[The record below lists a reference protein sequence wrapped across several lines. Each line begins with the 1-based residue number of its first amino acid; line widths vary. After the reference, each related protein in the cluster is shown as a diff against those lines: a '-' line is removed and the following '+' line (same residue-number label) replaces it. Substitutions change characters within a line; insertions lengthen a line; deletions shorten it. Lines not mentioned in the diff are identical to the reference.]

1 MPTVTLTSE
10 TLDQTIMDNEIVLLD
25 FWADWCG
32 PCKQFAPVF
41 ESSSEKNSEI
51 VYGKIDTEEQQQ
63 LAAAAQITSIP
74 TLMAFKKG
82 VAVFR
87 QSGALPPA
95 DLEDLVKQLKELD
108 LDAAIAAAQSANESD
123 DVLPNGAVSEG
134 GDTI

>member
-1 MPTVTLTSE
+1 MPTVTVTSD
-10 TLDQTIMDNEIVLLD
+10 TLDKTISDNEIVLLD

-41 ESSSEKNSEI
+41 EQSSESNSDI
-51 VYGKIDTEEQQQ
+51 VHGKIDTEDQQQ

-82 VAVFR
+82 VPVFR

-95 DLEDLVKQLKELD
+95 ALEDLVTQLKALD
-108 LDAAIAAAQSANESD
+108 VDAAIAAAQAAEAEA
-123 DVLPNGAVSEG
+123 GAADAGTAAQAE
-134 GDTI
+134 

>member
-10 TLDQTIMDNEIVLLD
+10 TLDKTITDNEIVLLD

-32 PCKQFAPVF
+32 PCKQFEPVF
-41 ESSSEKNSEI
+41 EQSSEANSDI
-51 VYGKIDTEEQQQ
+51 VHGKVDTEDQQQ

-82 VAVFR
+82 VPVFR

-95 DLEDLVKQLKELD
+95 ALEDLVTQLKALD
-108 LDAAIAAAQSANESD
+108 VEAALAAAEAAEAEAGAAPQES
-123 DVLPNGAVSEG
+123 
-134 GDTI
+134 

>member
-1 MPTVTLTSE
+1 VPTVTITSE
-10 TLDQTIMDNEIVLLD
+10 TLDQTITDNEIVLLD

-41 ESSSEKNSEI
+41 EESSEKNGEI
-51 VYGKIDTEEQQQ
+51 VYGKIDTEDQQQ

-74 TLMAFKKG
+74 TLMAFKRG

-108 LDAAIAAAQSANESD
+108 LDAAIAAAQAAKASEGAASES
-123 DVLPNGAVSEG
+123 AVSEG
-134 GDTI
+134 GDAI

>member
-1 MPTVTLTSE
+1 MPTVTVTSE
-10 TLDQTIMDNEIVLLD
+10 TLDQIITDNEIVLLD

-41 ESSSEKNSEI
+41 ERSSEENGGI
-51 VYGKIDTEEQQQ
+51 VYGKIDTEDQQQ

-74 TLMAFKKG
+74 TLMAFKRG

-87 QSGALPPA
+87 QAGALPPDA
-95 DLEDLVKQLKELD
+95 LEDVVKQLKELD
-108 LDAAIAAAQSANESD
+108 LDAAIAAAQAAKASE
-123 DVLPNGAVSEG
+123 GAAAEG

>member
-1 MPTVTLTSE
+1 MPTVTVTSE
-10 TLDQTIMDNEIVLLD
+10 TLDQIITDNEIVLLD

-41 ESSSEKNSEI
+41 ERSSEENGGI
-51 VYGKIDTEEQQQ
+51 VYGKIDTEDQQQ

-74 TLMAFKKG
+74 TLMAFKRG

-87 QSGALPPA
+87 QAGALPPDA
-95 DLEDLVKQLKELD
+95 LEDVVKQLKELD
-108 LDAAIAAAQSANESD
+108 LDAAIAAAQAARAAE
-123 DVLPNGAVSEG
+123 GAAAEG